1 MYRKRAKET
10 VLWVLKNSLDR
21 VQFFVHLNQYVI
33 RIKSIQGIFSKHMS
47 LQRGRRTV
55 LTHFWKIEIQNEMV
69 NNEKKGSQ
77 KWDDQN
83 AYIAKV

>member
-77 KWDDQN
+77 KWEDQN
-83 AYIAKV
+83 VYITKV